1 MSSEDG
7 FTPEIRNSPDSSRE
21 ESKKSNCITHNSI
34 TTMETQTLSTLIS
47 YAAPAITAAAGW
59 LAGKRKRR
67 NDFLK
72 NMQDSI
78 DILSME
84 NKRLLEDLTNVNR
97 EVVALR
103 RENGELKYSVDQLC
117 KENVQL
123 KDEVRNLKNRITNA

>member
-1 MSSEDG
+1 
-7 FTPEIRNSPDSSRE
+7 
-21 ESKKSNCITHNSI
+21 
-34 TTMETQTLSTLIS
+34 METQTITIITDCLVPIV
-47 YAAPAITAAAGW
+47 TAAAGW

>member
-1 MSSEDG
+1 
-7 FTPEIRNSPDSSRE
+7 
-21 ESKKSNCITHNSI
+21 
-34 TTMETQTLSTLIS
+34 METQTLSTLIS
-47 YAAPAITAAAGW
+47 YAAPALTAAAGW

-84 NKRLLEDLTNVNR
+84 NKRLLEDLTTVNR

-103 RENGELKYSVDQLC
+103 KENGELKYSVDQLC
-117 KENVQL
+117 RENAQL
-123 KDEVRNLKNRITNA
+123 KIEVQDLRKQITNAPA

>member
-1 MSSEDG
+1 
-7 FTPEIRNSPDSSRE
+7 
-21 ESKKSNCITHNSI
+21 
-34 TTMETQTLSTLIS
+34 METTTISLITDCLV
-47 YAAPAITAAAGW
+47 PTITAVVGW

-123 KDEVRNLKNRITNA
+123 KTEVQDLRKQITNA

>member
-1 MSSEDG
+1 
-7 FTPEIRNSPDSSRE
+7 
-21 ESKKSNCITHNSI
+21 
-34 TTMETQTLSTLIS
+34 METQIATIITDCLVPIV
-47 YAAPAITAAAGW
+47 TAAAGW

-123 KDEVRNLKNRITNA
+123 KDEVRNLKNRITNT

>member
-1 MSSEDG
+1 
-7 FTPEIRNSPDSSRE
+7 
-21 ESKKSNCITHNSI
+21 
-34 TTMETQTLSTLIS
+34 METQIINLITDCLV
-47 YAAPAITAAAGW
+47 PIITAAAGW
-59 LAGKRKRR
+59 LAGRRKRR

-84 NKRLLEDLTNVNR
+84 NKRLIEDLTTVNR

-103 RENGELKYSVDQLC
+103 KENGELKYSVDQLC

-123 KDEVRNLKNRITNA
+123 KEEVRNLKNRITNA

>member
-1 MSSEDG
+1 
-7 FTPEIRNSPDSSRE
+7 
-21 ESKKSNCITHNSI
+21 
-34 TTMETQTLSTLIS
+34 METQTITIITDCLV
-47 YAAPAITAAAGW
+47 PAITAAAGW

-84 NKRLLEDLTNVNR
+84 NKRLIEDLTNVNR

-103 RENGELKYSVDQLC
+103 KENGELKYSVDQLC

>member
-1 MSSEDG
+1 
-7 FTPEIRNSPDSSRE
+7 
-21 ESKKSNCITHNSI
+21 
-34 TTMETQTLSTLIS
+34 METQTVSIITDCLVPL
-47 YAAPAITAAAGW
+47 ITAAAGW

-72 NMQDSI
+72 NMQESI

-84 NKRLLEDLTNVNR
+84 NKRLIEDLTTVNR

-103 RENGELKYSVDQLC
+103 KENGELKYSVDQLC

-123 KDEVRNLKNRITNA
+123 KEEVRNLRTRITQAPA

>member
-1 MSSEDG
+1 
-7 FTPEIRNSPDSSRE
+7 
-21 ESKKSNCITHNSI
+21 
-34 TTMETQTLSTLIS
+34 METQTVSIITDCLVPIV
-47 YAAPAITAAAGW
+47 TAAAGW

-72 NMQDSI
+72 NMQESI

-84 NKRLLEDLTNVNR
+84 NKRLIEDLTTVNR

-103 RENGELKYSVDQLC
+103 KENGELKYSVDQLC

-123 KDEVRNLKNRITNA
+123 KEEVRNLRTRITQAPA

>member
-1 MSSEDG
+1 
-7 FTPEIRNSPDSSRE
+7 
-21 ESKKSNCITHNSI
+21 
-34 TTMETQTLSTLIS
+34 METQIATIITDCLVPIV
-47 YAAPAITAAAGW
+47 TAAAGW

-84 NKRLLEDLTNVNR
+84 NKRLIEDLTTVNR

-103 RENGELKYSVDQLC
+103 KENGELKYSVDQLC

-123 KDEVRNLKNRITNA
+123 KEEVRNLRTRITQAPA

>member
-1 MSSEDG
+1 MD
-7 FTPEIRNSPDSSRE
+7 
-21 ESKKSNCITHNSI
+21 
-34 TTMETQTLSTLIS
+34 TQTLSTLIS
-47 YAAPAITAAAGW
+47 YAAPAVTAAAGW

-78 DILSME
+78 DILSIE
-84 NKRLLEDLTNVNR
+84 NKRLIEDLTNVNR

-103 RENGELKYSVDQLC
+103 KENGELKYSVDQLC

>member
-1 MSSEDG
+1 
-7 FTPEIRNSPDSSRE
+7 
-21 ESKKSNCITHNSI
+21 
-34 TTMETQTLSTLIS
+34 METQIATIITDCLVPI
-47 YAAPAITAAAGW
+47 ITAAAGW

-72 NMQDSI
+72 NMQESI

-84 NKRLLEDLTNVNR
+84 NKRLIEDLTTVNR

-103 RENGELKYSVDQLC
+103 KENGELKYSVDQLC

-123 KDEVRNLKNRITNA
+123 KEEVRNLRTRITQAPA

>member
-1 MSSEDG
+1 MD
-7 FTPEIRNSPDSSRE
+7 
-21 ESKKSNCITHNSI
+21 
-34 TTMETQTLSTLIS
+34 TQTLSTLIS
-47 YAAPAITAAAGW
+47 YAAPAVTAAAGW

-84 NKRLLEDLTNVNR
+84 NKRLIEDLTNVNR

-103 RENGELKYSVDQLC
+103 KENGELKYSVDQLC

-123 KDEVRNLKNRITNA
+123 KEEVRNLRTRITQAPA

>member
-1 MSSEDG
+1 
-7 FTPEIRNSPDSSRE
+7 
-21 ESKKSNCITHNSI
+21 
-34 TTMETQTLSTLIS
+34 METQIATIITDCLVPIV
-47 YAAPAITAAAGW
+47 TAAAGW

-72 NMQDSI
+72 NMQESI

-84 NKRLLEDLTNVNR
+84 NKRLIEDLTTVNR

-103 RENGELKYSVDQLC
+103 KENGELKYSVDQLC

>member
-1 MSSEDG
+1 
-7 FTPEIRNSPDSSRE
+7 
-21 ESKKSNCITHNSI
+21 
-34 TTMETQTLSTLIS
+34 METQTITIITDCLV
-47 YAAPAITAAAGW
+47 PAITAAAGW

-84 NKRLLEDLTNVNR
+84 NKRLIEDLTNVNR

-103 RENGELKYSVDQLC
+103 KENGELKYSVDQLC
-117 KENVQL
+117 RENVQL
-123 KDEVRNLKNRITNA
+123 KTEVQDLRKQITNA